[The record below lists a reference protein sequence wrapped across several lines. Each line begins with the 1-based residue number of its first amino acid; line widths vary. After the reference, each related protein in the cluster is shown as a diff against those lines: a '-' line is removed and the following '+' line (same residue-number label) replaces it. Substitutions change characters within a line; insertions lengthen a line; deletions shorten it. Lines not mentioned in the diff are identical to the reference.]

1 MHVVA
6 IAASLAAAIN
16 VLLALGVKKVGNG
29 GELGIDFFAIEET
42 SIDVFLGIFRV
53 LLFAILDV
61 DVAHNVVS
69 QVIDYDHVLYFPV
82 LHHFFKYLFVEV
94 LKSSSYHSY
103 FVMAA

>member
-42 SIDVFLGIFRV
+42 AIDVF
-53 LLFAILDV
+53 
-61 DVAHNVVS
+61 
-69 QVIDYDHVLYFPV
+69 
-82 LHHFFKYLFVEV
+82 
-94 LKSSSYHSY
+94 
-103 FVMAA
+103 